1 MVQVMVAVSAD
12 EEKLEMFNVNHL
24 VNPLLRSKKLEASV
38 SGGTAHSFLIFRIH
52 LGFLC
57 V

>member
-24 VNPLLRSKKLEASV
+24 VNPLLRSKKLEASIW
-38 SGGTAHSFLIFRIH
+38 GGAAHSSRLSYSSWFF
-52 LGFLC
+52 C